1 MATFPTGRYAAKVPK
16 EGVVVFLI
24 GMRINRLWQIW
35 KWLPVFL
42 AMPRMIIELMKN
54 PDLGLRGYPRTFI
67 SGRLIMIWQ
76 QWTSFEKLEAYSKS
90 AQNQHLPA
98 WKAFNVSARNNDA
111 VGIFHETYLLN
122 PSTAEGMYVN
132 TPELGLARAFGSVA
146 AEGSMQTARKRMGM
160 Q

>member
-1 MATFPTGRYAAKVPK
+1 MAKSPSGRIAAVLPK
-16 EGVVVFLI
+16 DGAVVFLI
-24 GMRINRLWQIW
+24 GMRINKFWQVW

-54 PDLGLRGYPRTFI
+54 PDLGLRGYPRTFW
-67 SGRLIMIWQ
+67 SGRLIMVWQ
-76 QWTSFEKLEAYSKS
+76 QWTSFEKLEEYSKS

-122 PSTAEGMYVN
+122 SSTAEGMYVN
-132 TPELGLARAFGSVA
+132 TELLGLAKAFGSA
-146 AEGSMQTARKRMGM
+146 PAEGAMQTARKRLGKN
-160 Q
+160 

>member
-1 MATFPTGRYAAKVPK
+1 MATFSKGRSAAEVPK

-24 GMRINRLWQIW
+24 GMRINRLWQVW

-54 PDLGLRGYPRTFI
+54 PELGLRGYPRTFL
-67 SGRLIMIWQ
+67 SGRLIMVWQ
-76 QWTSFEKLEAYSKS
+76 QWTSFEKLEAYSKA

-122 PSTAEGMYVN
+122 PSTAEGMYVD
-132 TPELGLARAFGSVA
+132 TPPLGLGKAFGLVA
-146 AEGSMQTARKRMGM
+146 ADGTMQTARKRLGK
-160 Q
+160 